1 VALDKKGW
9 RRAWFDAGEPARL
22 VMGVCGMSGRFTV
35 GTRVTTLVELPVVN
49 SVDDPG
55 APVGTEGIV
64 RRVFGDALGG
74 YQVELFVNDTAV
86 SAVAY
91 GSQLSLVRPG

>member
-1 VALDKKGW
+1 
-9 RRAWFDAGEPARL
+9 
-22 VMGVCGMSGRFTV
+22 
-35 GTRVTTLVELPVVN
+35 
-49 SVDDPG
+49 
-55 APVGTEGIV
+55 VGTEGIV

-91 GSQLSLVRPG
+91 GSQLSLVPPG

>member
-1 VALDKKGW
+1 MPL
-9 RRAWFDAGEPARL
+9 PRL
-22 VMGVCGMSGRFTV
+22 AMGVCGMSGRFTV
-35 GTRVTTLVELPVVN
+35 GARVTTLVELPVVN

-91 GSQLSLVRPG
+91 GSQLSLVPPG